1 MMRLRIVFAALLPCA
16 VAAAAPERP
25 AQALSKELARLAAE
39 AKGSVGVAVIGV
51 ESGERISLAGQERFP
66 LASVFK
72 LPLAI
77 EFLRQVDAGRLRLD
91 NQTILSATDLEPG
104 WSPMARAHPLGG
116 IAITTEELLEQMLVE
131 GDNTAADRLLS
142 LCGGPAAVTAQ
153 LRGLSL
159 PGIRIDRSERQ
170 LALDYCGVTAP
181 PSPWSLPAFEQS
193 VEQVSPARRRSAATR
208 FLEDPRDT
216 ATPEAVADLLARL
229 QQRRLGLSPASYDRL
244 LALLSRCRSG
254 PGRLKGLLP
263 PGAPVAHRTGACGET
278 EGISACT
285 NDVGILTLPRGEHL
299 AVAVFVKASPKALVT
314 RERTIAKIS
323 RAIWDYWNNRS
334 DK

>member
-1 MMRLRIVFAALLPCA
+1 VGAL
-16 VAAAAPERP
+16 AAAAPEP
-25 AQALSKELARLAAE
+25 SAQTLSKHLARLAAD
-39 AKGSVGVAVIGV
+39 AKGPVGVAVIAV
-51 ESGERISLAGQERFP
+51 ESGERLSLAGQERFP

-77 EFLRQVDAGRLRLD
+77 EFLRQVAAGRLRLD
-91 NQTILSATDLEPG
+91 TQTILSATDLEPG
-104 WSPMARAHPLGG
+104 WSPIAQAHPKGG
-116 IAITTEELLEQMLVE
+116 TTSTTGKLLEQMLVE

-153 LRGLSL
+153 LRRLGLS
-159 PGIRIDRSERQ
+159 GIRIDRSERE
-170 LALDYCGVTAP
+170 LAIDYFGVTAV

-193 VEQVSPARRRSAATR
+193 VENVTPARRQSAAAR

-216 ATPEAVADLLARL
+216 ATPEAIVDLLARL
-229 QQRRLGLSPASYDRL
+229 QQRRLGLSSASYDRL
-244 LALLSRCRSG
+244 FALLFRCRRG
-254 PGRLKGLLP
+254 ADRLKGLLP

-278 EGISACT
+278 EGVSACT

-299 AVAVFVKASPKALVT
+299 AVAVFLKASPRSLVV